1 MIHCDPTKRHD
12 FVFLFDVT
20 NGNPNGDP
28 DAGNLPRV
36 DAETNRGIV
45 TDVCIKRKVRDY
57 AQGVLGRSIFIQGE
71 TALNTLYSQRLD
83 ATRDENGEPMC
94 APAVVRMAGDKD
106 LKPYLED
113 ENGEFS
119 ERLAAVED
127 DGFFYDPE
135 SEEVKYRGEEKKAR
149 EIMKRL
155 SGDDEVSAELKKAI
169 DILCKRLAESAKK
182 AKVTREARTKAKE
195 DMRDVYWD
203 IRMFG
208 AVLTGGTNAGQIR
221 GPMQLTF
228 ATSIDPI
235 IPRDISITRVAITK
249 PTDMRRKS
257 TEVGRKGYV
266 PYGLY
271 RLHGFYNPLLGLRYG
286 KQVVLEQDLV
296 DFWEALKGM
305 FPFDRS
311 AARGEMNSRGLYVFT
326 HNNVKGDAPSH
337 RLFDRVKIAARG
349 DSTARALSDYSPGI
363 SVPAEGTLDK
373 FPLVQLTHVIHHEE
387 KEEREG
393 MPTSPAS

>member
-1 MIHCDPTKRHD
+1 MKIHCDPTKRHD

-57 AQGVLGRSIFIQGE
+57 VQAVLKRDIFIQGE
-71 TALNTLYSQRLD
+71 TALNTLYSRVLD
-83 ATRDENGEPMC
+83 STKNEKGEPMC
-94 APAVVRMAGDKD
+94 APAKVSLADDKD
-106 LKPYLED
+106 LKAFLDAED
-113 ENGEFS
+113 VGFS
-119 ERLAAVED
+119 EWLEAVDD
-127 DGFFYDPE
+127 DGLLYDQE
-135 SEEVKYRGEEKKAR
+135 NSKVEYRGEEKKAND
-149 EIMKRL
+149 IMKRL
-155 SGDDEVSAELKKAI
+155 CGDVEVTGELKKAVGL
-169 DILCKRLAESAKK
+169 LCKQLAVSARD

-195 DMRDVYWD
+195 NMRDEYWD
-203 IRMFG
+203 VCMFG

-228 ATSIDPI
+228 ATSVDPI
-235 IPRDISITRVAITK
+235 IPRDISITRIAITK

-257 TEVGRKGYV
+257 TEMGRKGYV

-271 RLHGFYNPLLGLRYG
+271 RLHGFFNPLLGLRSG
-286 KQVVLEQDLV
+286 KQVVLEEHLA
-296 DFWEALKGM
+296 DFWEAMESM

-326 HNNVKGDAPSH
+326 HDNVKGDAPSH
-337 RLFDRVKIAARG
+337 RLFELVKIAARG
-349 DSTARALSDYSPGI
+349 DSTARAFSDYASGI
-363 SVPAEGTLDK
+363 LVPAGGPLKE
-373 FPLVQLTHVIHHEE
+373 FPKVQLTRVIHHEE
-387 KEEREG
+387 G
-393 MPTSPAS
+393 LPTPLAP

>member
-1 MIHCDPTKRHD
+1 MKIHCDPTKRHD

-28 DAGNLPRV
+28 DNGNLPRV

-57 AQGVLGRSIFIQGE
+57 VHGVLRRDIFIQGE
-71 TALNTLYSQRLD
+71 TALNTLYSRTLD
-83 ATRDENGEPMC
+83 NTKDEKGDPMC
-94 APAVVRMAGDKD
+94 APAKV
-106 LKPYLED
+106 
-113 ENGEFS
+113 S
-119 ERLAAVED
+119 LAADKELKAYVDAEDGLFSDWLEAVDD
-127 DGFFYDPE
+127 DGFLYDPE
-135 SEEVKYRGEEKKAR
+135 SGEVTYRGEEKKAND
-149 EIMKRL
+149 IKKRL
-155 SGDDEVSAELKKAI
+155 SGEDELSGELKRAVTALCNKLAKSAE
-169 DILCKRLAESAKK
+169 K
-182 AKVTREARTKAKE
+182 AKVTPAARKKAKE

-228 ATSIDPI
+228 ATSVDPI

-257 TEVGRKGYV
+257 TEMGRKGYV

-271 RLHGFYNPLLGLRYG
+271 RLHGFYNPLLGLRDG
-286 KQVVLEQDLV
+286 KQVVSETDLT
-296 DFWEALKGM
+296 DLWEALEEM

-326 HNNVKGDAPSH
+326 HDCEKGNAASH
-337 RLFDRVKIAARG
+337 RLFELTKINALG
-349 DSTARALSDYSPGI
+349 NSTARAFGDYSPGI
-363 SVPAEGTLDK
+363 SVPAAGPLEK
-373 FPLVQLTHVIHHEE
+373 FPGVHLTHVIHHEE
-387 KEEREG
+387 KAAQ
-393 MPTSPAS
+393 SPAA